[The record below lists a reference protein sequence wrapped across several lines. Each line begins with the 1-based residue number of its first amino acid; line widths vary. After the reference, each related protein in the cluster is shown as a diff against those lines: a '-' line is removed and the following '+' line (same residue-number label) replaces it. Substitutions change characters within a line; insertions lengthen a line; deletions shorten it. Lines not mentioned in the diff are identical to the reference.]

1 MGAAIQAAV
10 YGYILNMGQ
19 WNAVFISVAVFC
31 ALIAAVSFVSAR
43 KKKA

>member
-10 YGYILNMGQ
+10 YGFILGDGN
-19 WNAVFISVAVFC
+19 WNAVFISVAAFC
-31 ALIAAVSFVSAR
+31 LLIAIVSVVSSL